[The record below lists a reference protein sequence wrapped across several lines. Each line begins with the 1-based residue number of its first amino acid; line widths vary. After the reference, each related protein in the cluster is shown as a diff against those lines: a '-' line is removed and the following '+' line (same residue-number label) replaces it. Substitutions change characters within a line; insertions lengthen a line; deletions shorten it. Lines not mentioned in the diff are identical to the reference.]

1 MTLNALSRF
10 GSLNGG
16 KPSGIAVP
24 IIVCVGASLLMSS
37 SSLGQ
42 TVSPRAFAAS
52 QPTELDPEADSA
64 GQPLWETA
72 IATTSRRAIAVFQ
85 NECIIDESE
94 QQRIGFAV
102 YDRQDSEWIGS
113 GLIAGGLVPATTD
126 PSIAVDSV
134 SGDFLACAYGGDS
147 SSVFHILTAR
157 YVAGLGWSSWM
168 SRAQGPSGEL
178 IDKPWIVAGQMGG
191 SAGDF
196 TNVREFYITY
206 WESTQTGY
214 KYLRSVNSGSSWL
227 GGTIEVDSQAV
238 QGQPI
243 AIQPTAAGS
252 GPLYAAFRVKTNLGG
267 RARFQFLKATDIN
280 TGGDAGKVSF
290 DYLDD
295 DSEAALTLLLNHD
308 GVPNS
313 IDQYIP
319 GNLQIR
325 TIVWVLADPNNSNRL
340 FVVYHN
346 TAGGVV
352 SAGIPN
358 DPNDTTLPATG
369 DFNVYARLLTYN
381 SGEGYWELGDEVQVN
396 DDDTENESDQFLPS
410 PTVDSSGRLHI
421 TWYDDR
427 LYTDGETGDQQPD
440 STAHPKFDVFYARG
454 TIVNNALV
462 FSTNELLYG
471 TGDEEDEPGLNYVRL
486 HDPDP
491 DWDFPDRPGEYN
503 GIAADG
509 DWIITSF
516 TGTSAEDANQSG
528 HNPSVIWS
536 STIDWSE

>member
-1 MTLNALSRF
+1 
-10 GSLNGG
+10 
-16 KPSGIAVP
+16 
-24 IIVCVGASLLMSS
+24 MSS

-42 TVSPRAFAAS
+42 TVSSRAFAAS

-64 GQPLWETA
+64 RQPLWETA
-72 IATTSRRAIAVFQ
+72 IATTSRRAIALYQ

-94 QQRIGFAV
+94 QKRIGFAV

-113 GLIAGGLVPATTD
+113 GLISGGLVPATTD

-134 SGDFLACAYGGDS
+134 SGDFVACAYGGDA

-168 SRAQGPSGEL
+168 SRAQGPSSEL

-206 WESTQTGY
+206 WESTQSAY
-214 KYLRSVNSGSSWL
+214 KYLRSVNSGSSWV

-238 QGQPI
+238 HGQPI
-243 AIQPTAAGS
+243 AIQPTVAGS

-267 RARFQFLKATDIN
+267 RARFQFLKGTDIN
-280 TGGDAGKVSF
+280 TGNDAGKVTF

-295 DSEAALTLLLNHD
+295 ESEAALTMLLNHN
-308 GVPNS
+308 GQPSS
-313 IDQYIP
+313 IDQYFP

-325 TIVWVLADPNNSNRL
+325 TIVWLLADPTDEDRM
-340 FVVYHN
+340 FVVYDN

-358 DPNDTTLPATG
+358 DPNETTLPATG

-396 DDDTENESDQFLPS
+396 DDDTLYESDQFLPS

-427 LYTDGETGDQQPD
+427 LYNASSDQLDGTG
-440 STAHPKFDVFYARG
+440 TADPKYDVFYAMG
-454 TIVNNALV
+454 TVGANGLE
-462 FSTNELLYG
+462 FRDNELLYG
-471 TGDEEDEPGLNYVRL
+471 TGDEEDEPALNYVRL

-509 DWIITSF
+509 DWVITSF